1 MRVQPP
7 VEAVVPDNS
16 LGPWVTAAA
25 LVLQSALSE
34 WSAGDVA
41 QRPGNLRLVV
51 PLMSVNLVCGWLHA
65 SFSWKFAVTVVVE
78 SLTFSRDLSV
88 NRRDVAPLKVPRE
101 ARRQLPLRRI
111 LLAPCQHGLC

>member
-1 MRVQPP
+1 M
-7 VEAVVPDNS
+7 
-16 LGPWVTAAA
+16 TAAA

-78 SLTFSRDLSV
+78 SLTFSRDSV
-88 NRRDVAPLKVPRE
+88 NRRDVAPLTERSTPTT
-101 ARRQLPLRRI
+101 AATSSSFGTLSTWS
-111 LLAPCQHGLC
+111 LLTMTPWNQAA